1 MQTCVQ
7 AGIEAGHVQRGSA
20 GCLCGDFPS
29 LPLHVHMLFCTFLTR
44 SSKEALSP
52 QGSSYPSCAL
62 LRNELLLSSM
72 IYKLLHTPPKK
83 NLSLILQL

>member
-29 LPLHVHMLFCTFLTR
+29 PTPACAH
-44 SSKEALSP
+44 ALLYFSH
-52 QGSSYPSCAL
+52 QIFKGSSVSPGL
-62 LRNELLLSSM
+62 FLPKLRLAEE
-72 IYKLLHTPPKK
+72 
-83 NLSLILQL
+83 